1 MKKLFK
7 TIPALLGA
15 LMLFQSA
22 CAMSF
27 VQPYGYSVPL
37 DLLTS
42 ENNKSVTEENY
53 VRYCHSRQ
61 YDGGEL
67 VWTGDSNG
75 MSCVAVGGLGYN
87 GESLTQPLNYG
98 KQSSTATFVLNKGK
112 YFSDPEHG
120 YQTEH
125 MDLYTFFFTEGDS
138 SQKAFG
144 YKVYYALA
152 DDDGCYAQTRTSG
165 DSQSGIRIN
174 YGVKYTVKLEADVPA
189 KTMHMSITDEN
200 GKVISDITD
209 NIPNLAS
216 CRNGFRF
223 RLSNTYDARI
233 SELSTVRES
242 FIVKNRTISKDDGGI
257 TASAEIAP
265 NVVARSAYGSFPKST
280 PSLLLG
286 EFDSENRMTAFA
298 GDSKSVP
305 VPSNFEAEPNYVT
318 LSATLPV
325 SRSGAY
331 ANACL
336 WSDMDSM
343 LSYGDMLTENVK

>member
-37 DLLTS
+37 DLLAA
-42 ENNKSVTEENY
+42 EDKSATTESY
-53 VRYCHSRQ
+53 AQYRHSQQ
-61 YDGGEL
+61 YDGSEL
-67 VWTGDSNG
+67 VWTGDANG
-75 MSCVAVGGLGYN
+75 MTSVYVGGLGYN
-87 GESLTQPLNYG
+87 GENLTQPLNRG
-98 KQSSTATFVLNKGK
+98 KQSTTATFELSKGK
-112 YFSDPEHG
+112 YFGDSEHG
-120 YQTEH
+120 YTLEN
-125 MDLYTFFFTEGDS
+125 MDLYGFYFTEGDS
-138 SQKAFG
+138 TQRPFG
-144 YKVYYALA
+144 YKVYYAVAA
-152 DDDGCYAQTRTSG
+152 DDFCYAQTRTSG
-165 DSQSGIRIN
+165 DSQTGIRLD
-174 YGVKYTVKLEADVPA
+174 YGVKYTVKLETDVPA
-189 KTMHMSITDEN
+189 KTIHMSITDES
-200 GKVISDITD
+200 GRVISDITD

-216 CRNGFRF
+216 CRNGFQF
-223 RLSNTYDARI
+223 RLSNTFDARI

-242 FIVKNRTISKDDGGI
+242 FVVKNRTISKDDGGI
-257 TASAEIAP
+257 TASAEVAP
-265 NVVARSAYGSFPKST
+265 NAVARSAYGSFPTST

-298 GDSKSVP
+298 GDSKSVSP
-305 VPSNFEAEPNYVT
+305 PSNFEAEPNYVT

-343 LSYGDMLTENVK
+343 LSYGDMLTENIK